1 MLKNWRHLFAYL
13 LRNAASDPDKKRKGQ
28 ILSIL
33 LLGTSLIWIVI
44 TVFDTVELFLRPQLR
59 NEYIFGTDI
68 ISAVMFYLA
77 WAANRGGRIR
87 LASYT
92 YLLFMV
98 IASLIFFPTA
108 DLNQV
113 MIIFSIPIMI
123 ASFLIRPDASFFF
136 AFLCTGCYTAMLLA
150 SHQSGDYNYVSVP
163 IFFLIAL
170 LAWLVASR
178 LENAL
183 VEASQNEEH
192 YKAMFESNRAIQI
205 LVDPDR
211 AAILDANPAACE
223 FFGFPLETLQ
233 TKTVSDLNGR
243 TPERIRDMLAQI
255 KAGKITYYVSTA
267 ITASGGYRDIEFYPS
282 VVHIQGKPTIYL
294 IVHDITERK
303 QAEQMVQRQSQK
315 IELLY
320 EASRAFSSTL
330 DLKVIYET
338 IHQFVSRMMPC
349 NSLFISS
356 YNLQEKLIRGSY
368 GWVEQ
373 IEVDASQLPPL
384 PLEQE
389 GHGIQSRVIRS
400 GESLLLH
407 DYDQFMNT
415 AVSPYYVDETG
426 KTITGPPPADEEHP
440 RSGILVPLKMNG
452 SVIGVVQVMSN
463 KLADFDEEQLHFLEA
478 LATHASS
485 AITNARLY
493 AELEKRFEERSVELD
508 AANRELDAFT
518 YSISHDL
525 QAPVRGIS
533 GFAQILK
540 ESYPECLPEEAQK
553 YLNLIQANAQQ
564 MNQLTEGLL
573 ALSRLERHALNI
585 QLVSPRAIVEQVLE
599 ELRPALNE
607 RQVKINVSDLP
618 RVKAD
623 PLMLRQVYLNLL
635 SNALKFTRQRQE
647 AVIEVGYLIR
657 TPADSRLNPGEESR
671 QIVYFVRD
679 NGVGF
684 DSHYADR
691 LFGVFQRLHSSQQFE
706 GSGVGLSSVRRSVPR
721 DGGRVW
727 AESDA
732 DHGATFFFTLR
743 DEKDRRE

>member
-1 MLKNWRHLFAYL
+1 MVKSWNQIFAYL

-44 TVFDTVELFLRPQLR
+44 TVVDTVGIFLHPQLR

-77 WAANRGGRIR
+77 WAANRRGRIR
-87 LASYT
+87 IASYT

-98 IASLIFFPTA
+98 IASLIFFPTES
-108 DLNQV
+108 LNEV

-136 AFLCTGCYTAMLLA
+136 AFLCTASYTAIYLD
-150 SHQSGDYNYVSVP
+150 SPRTVDYNYVSVP

-178 LENAL
+178 LEHAL
-183 VEASQNEEH
+183 VEASQREEH
-192 YKAMFESNRAIQI
+192 YKAMFESNRAVQL
-205 LVDPDR
+205 LVDPDQGKV
-211 AAILDANPAACE
+211 LDANPAACE
-223 FFGFPLETLQ
+223 YYGYPPEVMKTLSI
-233 TKTVSDLNGR
+233 SDLNGR
-243 TPERIRDMLAQI
+243 SIGRVQEILEQI
-255 KAGKITYYVSTA
+255 ISGEITCFTSTA
-267 ITASGGYRDIEFYPS
+267 KTAQGQEREVEIYPS
-282 VVHIQGKPTIYL
+282 TLQAQGKLGIYL
-294 IVHDITERK
+294 IIHDITERK
-303 QAEQMVQRQSQK
+303 QAEQLVQRQSQK

-330 DLKVIYET
+330 DLKVIYAA
-338 IHQFVSRMMPC
+338 IHDFVTRMMACDSLFVST
-349 NSLFISS
+349 
-356 YNLQEKLIRGSY
+356 YNPQEKLILGSY
-368 GWVEQ
+368 GWVDQ
-373 IEVDASQLPPL
+373 IEIDASQLPPL

-389 GHGIQSRVIRS
+389 GHGIQSLVIRS

-407 DYDQFMNT
+407 DYDQFMEASAPRNHSAEAGKMMT
-415 AVSPYYVDETG
+415 A
-426 KTITGPPPADEEHP
+426 PPAQEHP

-463 KLADFDEEQLHFLEA
+463 KLSAFDVEQLHFLEA

-493 AELEKRFEERSVELD
+493 AELEKRFEERSVELA

-525 QAPVRGIS
+525 QAPVRGIT
-533 GFAQILK
+533 GFTQILK
-540 ESYPECLPEEAQK
+540 ESYTDCLPEEAQK

-585 QLVSPRAIVEQVLE
+585 QLVSPKAIVEQVLD
-599 ELRPALNE
+599 ELAPALKE
-607 RQVKINVSDLP
+607 RQVKINLSELP
-618 RVKAD
+618 PAKAD

-647 AVIEVGYLIR
+647 AVVEVGYLIH
-657 TPADSRLNPGEESR
+657 TPASSSLDPGEEFK
-671 QIVYFVRD
+671 QIVYYVRD
-679 NGVGF
+679 NGIGF
-684 DSHYADR
+684 DTHYADH
-691 LFGVFQRLHSSQQFE
+691 LFGVFQRLHPSQQFE
-706 GSGVGLSSVRRSVPR
+706 GSGVGLSIVRRIITR
-721 DGGRVW
+721 HGGRVW
-727 AESDA
+727 AESEG

-743 DEKDRRE
+743 DVKDSAE